1 MVRYETLI
9 LASPEITNQEAENLQ
24 KSYFD
29 IIKEFG
35 GQLVSFERW
44 GKFHLAYLVKKN
56 NYGVYYLARFE
67 VESNVDESALNK
79 ALRNMFAVRF
89 TSLVLRDMT
98 SRLDLKKGLSY
109 VRPESLEEQPSEYSS
124 SRESSRNN
132 LTDRFDDSKLD
143 RSAKELNA
151 A

>member
-56 NYGVYYLARFE
+56 NYGVYY
-67 VESNVDESALNK
+67 
-79 ALRNMFAVRF
+79 
-89 TSLVLRDMT
+89 
-98 SRLDLKKGLSY
+98 
-109 VRPESLEEQPSEYSS
+109 
-124 SRESSRNN
+124 
-132 LTDRFDDSKLD
+132 
-143 RSAKELNA
+143 
-151 A
+151 